1 MEILIVMTTSP
12 FGSQTGS
19 GIVAL
24 NTIKHLL
31 QQHKITL
38 IHPGASASE
47 GHAFGINVIAVEP
60 SYASRASK
68 QFLRILNS
76 ARLIPPSFTT
86 HQSDAMNAQVKK
98 FLKANAVDRILLFE
112 LTAIQYIPTSALK
125 ITFANIEDPQA
136 LKLEAIARLEIWSTW
151 QKLKIRA
158 LAVLTAR
165 YEKKM
170 LGQLAEVYLLSS
182 ADVTKMMARTGLKN
196 LSHIPYG
203 VDSFQAIHPTSFTE
217 RDQCIIFSG
226 SMFHPSNI
234 DAVLYFIAKIFPLV
248 TARHPTIRLL
258 IVGAHPDPRII
269 AAAAD
274 HGSKIE
280 VTGKV
285 PVISSYIKRALVSI
299 CPIRVE
305 IGVQTKVLEAMSLGT
320 PVVTTSAGNSGINA
334 VSGKHLYVANNPIDF
349 ANRVSDLLDGI
360 NWDSVSANGRLFAHK
375 CFDWSSSAKLT
386 EHRLTSFK
394 FNE

>member
-1 MEILIVMTTSP
+1 MTTSP

-19 GIVAL
+19 GLVAL
-24 NTIKHLL
+24 NTIKHLSR
-31 QQHKITL
+31 QHKVTL
-38 IHPGASASE
+38 ICPEVSVNKEHS
-47 GHAFGINVIAVEP
+47 FGINLLPVEP
-60 SYASRASK
+60 SRVSRASK
-68 QFLRILNS
+68 QFARIVNG
-76 ARLIPPSFTT
+76 ARLIPPSFTA
-86 HQSDAMNAQVKK
+86 HQSDAINAQVKK
-98 FLKANAVDRILLFE
+98 FLKTNAVDRVLLFE
-112 LTAIQYIPTSALK
+112 FTAIQYIPTSVLK

-151 QKLKIRA
+151 QKLKIYA
-158 LAVLTAR
+158 LAILTAR

-182 ADVTKMMARTGLKN
+182 ADVTKMTASTGLKN
-196 LSHIPYG
+196 LLHIPYG
-203 VDSFQAIHPTSFTE
+203 VDSFQAIHLTSFAE
-217 RDQCIIFSG
+217 RYQYIIFSG

-234 DAVLYFIAKIFPLV
+234 DAALYFIAKIFPLI

-258 IVGAHPDPRII
+258 IVGAHPDPRIF

-274 HGSKIE
+274 QGSKIE

-285 PVISSYIKRALVSI
+285 PVISSYIKRALVSV

-305 IGVQTKVLEAMSLGT
+305 IGIQTKVLEAMSLGT

-334 VSGKHLYVANNPIDF
+334 VSGEHLYVADNSIEF

-360 NWDSVSANGRLFAHK
+360 NWDRVSTNGRLFAHN

-386 EHRLTSFK
+386 EHRLTSFTPQ
-394 FNE
+394 